1 MSTVLGTG
9 DQADTL
15 RQMAR
20 VAKMNQKNDV
30 PSSALSLIHI

>member
-1 MSTVLGTG
+1 MSAVRGTG

-20 VAKMNQKNDV
+20 AAKQPGRAEGPGGAVVDQQ
-30 PSSALSLIHI
+30 

>member
-1 MSTVLGTG
+1 MSAVRGTG

-20 VAKMNQKNDV
+20 NVKQTGQTAKQG
-30 PSSALSLIHI
+30 SQATTE